1 MLLYLSSLVVCV
13 IWHLI
18 PFKQWVKDLISVILS
33 HGLCLVHQYFKYEG
47 WMRSSNP
54 KDQYKA
60 LRMKYQH
67 FPQVQEAPMNMP
79 MCPLAPMIFLLTHI
93 NDWEPMVCPPF
104 LCVSMLT
111 QLQAAKNSKTVPS
124 SQPQLFLH
132 TNFKARVTEA
142 VFWLDSYYLFIT
154 SEKQ

>member
-1 MLLYLSSLVVCV
+1 MDEVIKPQRPIQSLKDEVPAFASSTGSPHEHAHVSSGSN
-13 IWHLI
+13 
-18 PFKQWVKDLISVILS
+18 DL
-33 HGLCLVHQYFKYEG
+33 
-47 WMRSSNP
+47 P
-54 KDQYKA
+54 
-60 LRMKYQH
+60 
-67 FPQVQEAPMNMP
+67 
-79 MCPLAPMIFLLTHI
+79 LTHI